1 MTLHLPVC
9 QAAVDIY
16 EVDPWP
22 IIMPTLPDLDLD
34 RLRDIIDGPCP

>member
-1 MTLHLPVC
+1 VTLHLPVC